1 MFHDRTSDARSCPF
15 ARHGLNSY
23 RPSDRTTNQPFG
35 IRSEI
40 LKVASALLHLSLFLS
55 LSLSL
60 SPSLFPLYSPFLR
73 LSSAALLVSPP
84 AVSHQSAPTKAAAGR
99 RRSTSGGREVF
110 WPPLYRAR
118 LLTTDSERLPK
129 EFKLSQPGI
138 SNWLKLIDLWT
149 SAVRLVPRS
158 DA

>member
-40 LKVASALLHLSLFLS
+40 LKVASALLHLSLP

-60 SPSLFPLYSPFLR
+60 SPLYSPFLC
-73 LSSAALLVSPP
+73 LSSYAALLVSPP
-84 AVSHQSAPTKAAAGR
+84 AVSHQSAPTKVAGGR
-99 RRSTSGGREVF
+99 RRWTSGGREVF

-149 SAVRLVPRS
+149 SAVRLVPRP